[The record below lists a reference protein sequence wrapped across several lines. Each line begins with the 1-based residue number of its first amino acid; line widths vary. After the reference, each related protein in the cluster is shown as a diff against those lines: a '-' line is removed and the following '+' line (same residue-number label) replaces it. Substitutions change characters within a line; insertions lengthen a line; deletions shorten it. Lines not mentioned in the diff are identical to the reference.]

1 MFLFSFLI
9 LCYYSNCL
17 DVVFFSS
24 SVLARRTSTSWFL
37 YHGAKVRCV
46 EGSHDAVEKTYLP
59 DPKTQLTEHDFSQ
72 GPWWPEDTYDAAWAV
87 EFLEHVGVNYHF
99 NYISTFRKAAILF
112 VTSSRWGGWH
122 HVEVHDDPW
131 WIRKYESY
139 GFQYS
144 DELTKQVRGW
154 ARQDAHI
161 GPHGKKVRAQHIW
174 LSMKVFIN
182 PVVASLPQHAHLFPE
197 LGCFVKR
204 EEGKLVQRE
213 CGVGKEEHKTT
224 ETKLPDSYTPLKL
237 TEEMDEK
244 WNEMIRSKLD
254 MKKLAELLV

>member
-1 MFLFSFLI
+1 
-9 LCYYSNCL
+9 
-17 DVVFFSS
+17 
-24 SVLARRTSTSWFL
+24 
-37 YHGAKVRCV
+37 
-46 EGSHDAVEKTYLP
+46 
-59 DPKTQLTEHDFSQ
+59 
-72 GPWWPEDTYDAAWAV
+72 
-87 EFLEHVGVNYHF
+87 
-99 NYISTFRKAAILF
+99 
-112 VTSSRWGGWH
+112 
-122 HVEVHDDPW
+122 
-131 WIRKYESY
+131 
-139 GFQYS
+139 
-144 DELTKQVRGW
+144 
-154 ARQDAHI
+154 
-161 GPHGKKVRAQHIW
+161 
-174 LSMKVFIN
+174 MKVFIN